1 MTPWPKLARNLI
13 AILRGI
19 TPDEA
24 VPIGLALVEAGF
36 DAIEVP
42 LNSPD
47 PLDTIARLVQA
58 LPPHILLG
66 GGTVLT
72 PEGVAAIHAV
82 GGRLI
87 VAPNF
92 NPRVVEAAE
101 RLGLVSMPGVFTPT
115 EAFAALEAGAS
126 GLKFFPA
133 GVLGPAGI
141 GALRAVLPKDVVI
154 GAVGGISDASF
165 APYAAVGVTAFGLG
179 SSLYQPGFDAAAI
192 RRRAE
197 AAVIAYDAVFHTL
210 ASASCN
216 GRARSANACH
226 LPTEPP

>member
-1 MTPWPKLARNLI
+1 MTPWPKLTRNLI

-19 TPDEA
+19 KPDEA
-24 VPIGLALVEAGF
+24 VPIALALVAAGF

-66 GGTVLT
+66 GGTVLAA
-72 PEGVAAIHAV
+72 EGVSAIHAA

-92 NPRVVEAAE
+92 NPNVVAAAG
-101 RLGLVSMPGVFTPT
+101 RLGLVCMPGVFTPS
-115 EAFAALEAGAS
+115 EAFAALAAGAS

-141 GALRAVLPKDVVI
+141 GAMRAVLPKGVVI

-165 APYAAVGVTAFGLG
+165 ATYAAVGVTAFGLG
-179 SSLYQPGFDAAAI
+179 SSLYQPGFDEAEI
-192 RRRAE
+192 RRRADR
-197 AAVIAYDAVFHTL
+197 AISAYDAVFPL
-210 ASASCN
+210 A
-216 GRARSANACH
+216 
-226 LPTEPP
+226 

>member
-1 MTPWPKLARNLI
+1 MMTAGVAAGQPWPKLARNLI

-19 TPDEA
+19 KPAEA
-24 VPIGLALVEAGF
+24 LPIARALVQSGF

-47 PLDTIARLVQA
+47 PLETIAALVEA

-66 GGTVLT
+66 GGTVLSADRVT
-72 PEGVAAIHAV
+72 AIHAV

-87 VAPNF
+87 VAPNCDAAVL
-92 NPRVVEAAE
+92 REAG

-115 EAFAALEAGAS
+115 EAFAALAAGAS

-141 GALRAVLPKDVVI
+141 GAMRAVLPPGVVL
-154 GAVGGISDASF
+154 GAVGGVSDASF
-165 APYAAVGVTAFGLG
+165 APLAAAGVTAFGLG
-179 SSLYQPGFDAAAI
+179 SSLYQPGFDAAEV
-192 RRRAE
+192 RRRAD
-197 AAVIAYDAVFHTL
+197 AAVAAYDAVFAPIAT
-210 ASASCN
+210 
-216 GRARSANACH
+216 
-226 LPTEPP
+226 

>member
-1 MTPWPKLARNLI
+1 VTPWPTLTRNLI

-19 TPDEA
+19 RPQEA
-24 VPIGLALVEAGF
+24 LPIARTLVEAGF

-66 GGTVLT
+66 GGTVLA
-72 PEGVAAIHAV
+72 PDRVCAIHDA

-92 NPRVVEAAE
+92 DPAVVQQAA

-115 EAFAALEAGAS
+115 EAFAALAAGAS

-133 GVLGPAGI
+133 GVLGPSGI
-141 GALRAVLPKDVVI
+141 GAMRAVLPRGTVL

-179 SSLYQPGFDAAAI
+179 TSLYQPGFDAAEV
-192 RRRAE
+192 RRRAD
-197 AAVIAYDAVFHTL
+197 AAVAAYDRVF
-210 ASASCN
+210 AA
-216 GRARSANACH
+216 GR
-226 LPTEPP
+226 

>member
-1 MTPWPKLARNLI
+1 LTRNLI

-19 TPDEA
+19 KPDEA
-24 VPIGLALVEAGF
+24 VPIALALVAAGF

-47 PLDTIARLVQA
+47 PMDTIARLVQA
-58 LPPHILLG
+58 MPPHILLG

-72 PEGVAAIHAV
+72 QDAVTAIHGA

-92 NPRVVEAAE
+92 NPSVVEQAQH
-101 RLGLVSMPGVFTPT
+101 LGLVSMPGVFTPS
-115 EAFAALEAGAS
+115 EAFAALAAGAS

-141 GALRAVLPKDVVI
+141 AAIRAVLPPGVVI
-154 GAVGGISDASF
+154 GAVGGISETSF

-179 SSLYQPGFDAAAI
+179 SSLYQPGFDAAEV
-192 RRRAE
+192 RRRAD
-197 AAVIAYDAVFHTL
+197 AAIVAYDAVFPRL
-210 ASASCN
+210 ERQS
-216 GRARSANACH
+216 RA
-226 LPTEPP
+226 

>member
-1 MTPWPKLARNLI
+1 MIPWPKLTRNLI

-19 TPDEA
+19 KPDESL
-24 VPIGLALVEAGF
+24 PIALALVDAGF

-66 GGTVLT
+66 GGTVLA
-72 PEGVAAIHAV
+72 PDGVAAIHRA

-87 VAPNF
+87 VSPNL
-92 NPRVVEAAE
+92 NHAVVQEAS
-101 RLGLVSMPGVFTPT
+101 RLGLVCMPGVFTPS
-115 EAFAALEAGAS
+115 EAFAALAAGAS

-133 GVLGPAGI
+133 GVLGPSGI
-141 GALRAVLPKDVVI
+141 GAMRAVLPPGVVI
-154 GAVGGISDASF
+154 GAVGGISDTSF

-179 SSLYQPGFDAAAI
+179 SSLYQPGFDSAEV
-192 RRRAE
+192 RRRAV
-197 AAVIAYDAVFHTL
+197 AAVAAYDTVFAH
-210 ASASCN
+210 
-216 GRARSANACH
+216 AR
-226 LPTEPP
+226 